1 MVVFV
6 LCTYCKE
13 DLTLTYSGEDTQELV
28 LCFLKTLMFYFFLL
42 NTSVVVFCTLFFRF
56 SLCFLFSTFFF
67 TLFSQNSYALVISSQ
82 HLGCNFFILC
92 FFFFL
97 VFLYVFY
104 FPYSFLLY
112 FLKAPM
118 LYFFLLNTL
127 AVVFIYSVFRFFSLF
142 FIFSHSFS
150 FLPPNCDSFLQ
161 PHPTRERGRENER

>member
-92 FFFFL
+92 FFFFFGFSL
-97 VFLYVFY
+97 CFLFSIFFFTLFSQSSYALFLSSQHFGCSFYILCFSVFLFVFHFFTFFF
-104 FPYSFLLY
+104 FPSTKL
-112 FLKAPM
+112 
-118 LYFFLLNTL
+118 
-127 AVVFIYSVFRFFSLF
+127 
-142 FIFSHSFS
+142 
-150 FLPPNCDSFLQ
+150 
-161 PHPTRERGRENER
+161 